1 MDYKEENNY
10 PKAFLATGVIL
21 AAVMLLCY
29 FIVFVTP
36 PKPIE
41 GTGGIMV
48 NYGTTDAG
56 MGDDYTS
63 MEQPSVAPKAN
74 HTAPNKVTPAP
85 PTEQKTQVDNSDK
98 KIVTQNNE
106 DAPAV
111 TSNSKKPSPNIA
123 TEAKKAVAKPVVNQN
138 ALYKGAKPSNG
149 TGGGDGTTNTPGNQ
163 GKPTGSTL
171 TNNYNGTGSGN
182 GGTGIANR
190 SFVSPPAKP
199 SVHNVAGVVIIDFVV
214 DRQGNILQ
222 VEPGRGTT
230 IVDNALI
237 DKCINAV
244 KNSRVSSDDAAPDN
258 QRGRVK
264 FVFNLN

>member
-1 MDYKEENNY
+1 MDYREENNY
-10 PKAFLATGVIL
+10 PKAFIATGIIL

-36 PKPIE
+36 PKIIE

-48 NYGTTDAG
+48 NYGTTDEG
-56 MGDDYTS
+56 MGSDFTS
-63 MEQPSVAPKAN
+63 TEQPSVAPKAN

-111 TSNSKKPSPNIA
+111 ASNSKKPSNTVA
-123 TEAKKAVAKPVVNQN
+123 TEAKKVVAKPVVNQN
-138 ALYKGAKPSNG
+138 ALYKGAKASNG

-163 GKPTGSTL
+163 GNPNGSNL
-171 TNNYNGTGSGN
+171 TNNYNGTGTGN
-182 GGTGIANR
+182 GGIGLGNR
-190 SFVSPPAKP
+190 NFIVKP
-199 SVHNVAGVVIIDFVV
+199 TVTDDHRMSGKIVIDFVV
-214 DRQGNILQ
+214 DKSGNVIQ
-222 VEPGRGTT
+222 AGTGRGTT

-237 DKCINAV
+237 ERCINAV
-244 KNSRVSSDDAAPDN
+244 KNMRVSASDNAPDS
-258 QRGRVK
+258 QQGHYIFIFR
-264 FVFNLN
+264 LN